1 MRSVDIFFYGLFM
14 DQQALE
20 AQNLNPRNARMAS
33 VSGYK
38 LHIGRRATLSPE
50 EGAEA
55 WGMVIG
61 LPIEEAEQLYA
72 EPSVADYKPEAVLA
86 QTTDGQQVAALC
98 YNLVSPGTDDT
109 NKTYAAALHAL
120 AERLNL
126 PDPYVTFLN
135 TLAQ

>member
-20 AQNLNPRNARMAS
+20 AQNLNPSNARMAS

-38 LHIGRRATLSPE
+38 LHIGKRATLSPE
-50 EGAEA
+50 VGAEA

-86 QTTDGQQVAALC
+86 HTTDGQQVAALC
-98 YNLVSPGTDDT
+98 YNLVSSGTDDT
-109 NKTYAAALHAL
+109 NKTYAASLHAL
-120 AERLNL
+120 AERLGL
-126 PDPYVTFLN
+126 PDSYVTFLN
-135 TLAQ
+135 TLTQ

>member
-14 DQQALE
+14 DQKALE
-20 AQNLNPRNARMAS
+20 AQNLHPGNARMAS

-38 LHIGRRATLSPE
+38 LHIGKRATLSPE

-61 LPIEEAEQLYA
+61 LPIQEAEQLYA

-86 QTTDGQQVAALC
+86 QTTDGQQIAALC
-98 YNLVSPGTDDT
+98 YNLIDPGTGET
-109 NKTYAAALHAL
+109 NKTYAGTLHAL
-120 AERLNL
+120 GEQLGL
-126 PDPYVTFLN
+126 PGPYVAFLH
-135 TLAQ
+135 TLTQ

>member
-20 AQNLNPRNARMAS
+20 AQNLHPSNARMAS
-33 VSGYK
+33 VRGYK
-38 LHIGRRATLSPE
+38 LHIGKRATLSPE

-61 LPIEEAEQLYA
+61 LPTQEAEQLYA

-98 YNLVSPGTDDT
+98 YNLIDPGTDQT

-120 AERLNL
+120 AERLEL
-126 PDPYVTFLN
+126 PAPYVTFLSK
-135 TLAQ
+135 LAQ